1 VAFVDI
7 KEIYKVK
14 SKMAKTFEQLGL
26 SAQLTKA
33 LAENGFKAP
42 FPIQE
47 TAIPLILQGKDV
59 VGQAHTGT
67 GKTAAFGLPILQQ
80 IKPGGSVQVLILA
93 PTRELAV
100 QVTDEINRFAKYTGI
115 KAVTIYGGQSINLQL
130 DKLRRGVQIIVA
142 TPGRLIDHIKQGSI
156 ILDDVRF
163 VVLDE
168 ADRMLD
174 MGFIDDIKFILF
186 YVNDDRQTCLFSA
199 TMPPEILRL
208 AEEYMRP
215 NKTERIRLNE
225 EEITLETIDQSY
237 LVVEEREK
245 FRHLMDFIRTNQKAK
260 SQTIVFAATK
270 QRADRIAYKLRQEG
284 FNAVTI
290 HGDLSQKQRD
300 HAMHKFKRGSED
312 ILVATDIAARGIDV
326 PSVGNVINYDVP
338 EDPNVYFHRIGRTA
352 RAGGE
357 GKAISLV
364 SNDRVSDFGR
374 ILAQTKLPIRKLN
387 DELGVV
393 VPVIAQ
399 RQASFGRGGGY
410 WWRSGGRSG
419 GGYGSRSGGGYGSR
433 SGGGYGSRSGGGYGS
448 RSGSYHNEHE
458 GQRRYGSGDGGGGS
472 GGYRGNSR
480 SNSGYGRDRR
490 RSRYGSND
498 GYSGG
503 SNNNNY

>member
-1 VAFVDI
+1 
-7 KEIYKVK
+7 
-14 SKMAKTFEQLGL
+14 MTKTFEELGL

-33 LAENGFKAP
+33 LPENGFKVP

-47 TAIPLILQGKDV
+47 TAIHIILQCKDV

-80 IKPGGSVQVLILA
+80 IKPGGPVQVLILA

-100 QVTDEINRFAKYTGI
+100 QVTDEINRLAKYTGI
-115 KAVTIYGGQSINLQL
+115 RAVTIYGGQSINLQL

-186 YVNDDRQTCLFSA
+186 YVNEDRQTCLFSA

-208 AEEYMRP
+208 AEEYMRQ
-215 NKTERIRLNE
+215 NKIEHVRLNE

-245 FRHLMDFIRTNQKAK
+245 FKHLVDFIRRNQNAK

-270 QRADRIAYKLRQEG
+270 QRADRLAYKLRQEG
-284 FNAVTI
+284 FSAVTI

-300 HAMHKFKRGSED
+300 NAMHKFKRGTED

-326 PSVGNVINYDVP
+326 QAVGNVINYDVP

-357 GKAISLV
+357 GNAISLV
-364 SNDRVSDFGR
+364 SNDRISDFGR

-387 DELGVV
+387 DELGVI

-399 RQASFGRGGGY
+399 RQPSFGRGGGY
-410 WWRSGGRSG
+410 RWR
-419 GGYGSRSGGGYGSR
+419 GGYGSRSGYRNERGG
-433 SGGGYGSRSGGGYGS
+433 
-448 RSGSYHNEHE
+448 E
-458 GQRRYGSGDGGGGS
+458 RRYGSGDGGGGS
-472 GGYRGNSR
+472 GGYRGGR
-480 SNSGYGRDRR
+480 SQTGYGRDRR
-490 RSRYGSND
+490 RSRYGYSR
-498 GYSGG
+498 GYGS

>member
-1 VAFVDI
+1 
-7 KEIYKVK
+7 
-14 SKMAKTFEQLGL
+14 MTKTFEELGL

-33 LAENGFKAP
+33 LPENGFKAP

-80 IKPGGSVQVLILA
+80 IKPGGPVQVLILA

-100 QVTDEINRFAKYTGI
+100 QVTDEINRLAKYTGI
-115 KAVTIYGGQSINLQL
+115 RAVTIYGGQSINLQL

-186 YVNDDRQTCLFSA
+186 YVNEDRQTCLFSA

-208 AEEYMRP
+208 AEEYMRQ
-215 NKTERIRLNE
+215 NKIEHVRLNE

-245 FRHLMDFIRTNQKAK
+245 FKHLVDFIRRNQNAK

-270 QRADRIAYKLRQEG
+270 QRADRLAYKLRQEG
-284 FNAVTI
+284 FSAVTI

-300 HAMHKFKRGSED
+300 NAMHKFKRGMED

-326 PSVGNVINYDVP
+326 QAVGNVINYDVP

-357 GKAISLV
+357 GNAITLV
-364 SNDRVSDFGR
+364 SNDRISDFGR

-387 DELGVV
+387 DELGVI

-399 RQASFGRGGGY
+399 RQPSFGRGGGY
-410 WWRSGGRSG
+410 RWR
-419 GGYGSRSGGGYGSR
+419 GGYGSRSGYRNERGG
-433 SGGGYGSRSGGGYGS
+433 
-448 RSGSYHNEHE
+448 E
-458 GQRRYGSGDGGGGS
+458 RRYGSGDGGGGS
-472 GGYRGNSR
+472 GGYRGSR
-480 SNSGYGRDRR
+480 SQTGYGRDRR
-490 RSRYGSND
+490 RSRYGYSRGYGSSNH
-498 GYSGG
+498 
-503 SNNNNY
+503 NNNY

>member
-1 VAFVDI
+1 
-7 KEIYKVK
+7 
-14 SKMAKTFEQLGL
+14 MTKTFEELGL

-33 LAENGFKAP
+33 LTENRFKAP

-67 GKTAAFGLPILQQ
+67 GKTAAFGLPILQR
-80 IKPGGSVQVLILA
+80 IKPGGPVQVLILA

-100 QVTDEINRFAKYTGI
+100 QVTDEITRLAKYTGI
-115 KAVTIYGGQSINLQL
+115 RAATIYGGQSINLQL
-130 DKLRRGVQIIVA
+130 DKLRKGVQIIVA

-156 ILDDVRF
+156 ILDEVKF

-186 YVNDDRQTCLFSA
+186 YVNEDRQTCLFSA

-208 AEEYMRP
+208 ADEYMRQ
-215 NKTERIRLNE
+215 NKIEHVRLNE
-225 EEITLETIDQSY
+225 EEITLESIDQSY

-245 FRHLMDFIRTNQKAK
+245 FKHLSDFIRTNQKAK

-270 QRADRIAYKLRQEG
+270 QRADRLAYKLRQEG
-284 FNAVTI
+284 FSAVTI

-300 HAMHKFKRGSED
+300 YAMHKFKKGAED

-326 PSVGNVINYDVP
+326 PAIGNVINYDVP

-364 SNDRVSDFGR
+364 SNDRVSDFER
-374 ILAQTKLPIRKLN
+374 ILGQTKLPIRKLN

-393 VPVIAQ
+393 TPVIAQ
-399 RQASFGRGGGY
+399 RQASFGGGNRYRWRGSYGGRSNYRYDGGGARRSGSGGERGGG
-410 WWRSGGRSG
+410 
-419 GGYGSRSGGGYGSR
+419 GGYNSYR
-433 SGGGYGSRSGGGYGS
+433 
-448 RSGSYHNEHE
+448 RSGSHT
-458 GQRRYGSGDGGGGS
+458 
-472 GGYRGNSR
+472 
-480 SNSGYGRDRR
+480 GYGRDRR
-490 RSRYGSND
+490 RSRYGYSR
-498 GYSGG
+498 GYGG
-503 SNNNNY
+503 TNY